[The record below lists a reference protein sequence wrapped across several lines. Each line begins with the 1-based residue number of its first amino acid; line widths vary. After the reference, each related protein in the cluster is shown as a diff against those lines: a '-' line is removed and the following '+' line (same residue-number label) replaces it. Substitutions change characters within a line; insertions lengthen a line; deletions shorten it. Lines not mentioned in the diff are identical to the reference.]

1 MKMKHP
7 TKFIIQESRLEKLV
21 SKYLNEFGLSKT
33 SQMMGISRSKVLEL
47 AKAPIDSPYAYE
59 ILYEKMMRN
68 ELKKNYEEF
77 EIRTNINGVFY
88 WESVMKTGH
97 FGEDMTEQ
105 ISVAA
110 TPFWDGAKYTPV
122 EIDWFTLIDKNA
134 NTIYD
139 SGGEG
144 NFYKEFKNKTQ
155 FESVEQLLIWY
166 DKFYL
171 PEVYDVIMNTLLPK
185 VHKLV
190 DYELK
195 LKG

>member
-1 MKMKHP
+1 MKHP
-7 TKFIIQESRLEKLV
+7 TKFIIKESRLEKLV

-77 EIRTNINGVFY
+77 EIRTSINGVFY

-110 TPFWDGAKYTPV
+110 TPFWDGAKYTTV
-122 EIDWFTLIDKNA
+122 EIDWFTLMDKNA
-134 NTIYD
+134 NIIYD

-166 DKFYL
+166 NKFYL

>member
-1 MKMKHP
+1 MKHP

-77 EIRTNINGVFY
+77 EIRTSINGVFY

-122 EIDWFTLIDKNA
+122 EIDWFTLMDKNA
-134 NTIYD
+134 NIIYD
-139 SGGEG
+139 SGGDG
-144 NFYKEFKNKTQ
+144 NFFKEVKNKTQ
-155 FESVEQLLIWY
+155 FESVEQLLNWY